1 MTKLQINYP
10 KLEEVIEEAKS
21 KGLTAYRIHKLTGLS
36 RQTTYCYFSGGRVS
50 RASSDKIIEAIN
62 NYK

>member
-10 KLEEVIEEAKS
+10 KLDEVIEEANR

-36 RQTTYCYFSGGRVS
+36 TETTYKYFSGGRVS
-50 RASSDKIIEAIN
+50 RASSDRIIEAIN
-62 NYK
+62 NY